1 MDGLVVPL
9 APKLLAAC
17 VDTLEDWL
25 TSLLRASGFE
35 FVEVDCAEARNLGV
49 DLVALGND
57 RVLSMRGSRQ
67 LSERMRPWGSRSMI
81 RTCRCSRW
89 AVAASPA
96 CARRSTA
103 GMRGPGA
110 AQSPCRVGADQIAV
124 DIRLLSTSGILR
136 RGSST
141 EPVPAG
147 RTPGDAAGTVSG
159 AAKPSLISSRNPS
172 RTNAAFSSAHCLTNS
187 PGSAFWTTR
196 ANDMADTWSVVR
208 LTLASRAAASE

>member
-103 GMRGPGA
+103 GMRGARPRRCAITLPGRCG
-110 AQSPCRVGADQIAV
+110 PDCCRHPAFSAV
-124 DIRLLSTSGILR
+124 DQAPSQFLPGER
-136 RGSST
+136 RAML
-141 EPVPAG
+141 PV
-147 RTPGDAAGTVSG
+147 RG
-159 AAKPSLISSRNPS
+159 AAKPSLISSRNPPT
-172 RTNAAFSSAHCLTNS
+172 RRS
-187 PGSAFWTTR
+187 PRPIA
-196 ANDMADTWSVVR
+196 
-208 LTLASRAAASE
+208 